1 MVVKGGT
8 PCLNEG
14 RQDKSKQSE
23 VRLMSKI
30 LRRIFE
36 IEGEG
41 RKASGPFDA
50 FSSQENQGISQTLAI
65 IRELTAS
72 FEKVRQEGSQTYEA
86 LGRSVQSW
94 SRVAT
99 RTIGQVLS
107 IMNQHSLDEE
117 QSVETHAR
125 AEQAKSL
132 ASLTTLQH
140 TAFYRAIAATA
151 AGFQALGEFDFWA
164 ATQDF
169 ASAALWGSL
178 AGAQIASLA
187 SAGGGASAPGR
198 RPAAVVGD
206 QGESGA
212 GIPTSAL
219 ASGAASAKA
228 GVPSGNLTI
237 AIMGEPEAG
246 EWLARTLNAAVEQR
260 GVQLTATRAQ
270 RPTYA
275 AG

>member
-1 MVVKGGT
+1 
-8 PCLNEG
+8 
-14 RQDKSKQSE
+14 
-23 VRLMSKI
+23 MSKT
-30 LRRIFE
+30 LRRMFE
-36 IEGEG
+36 MQGEG
-41 RKASGPFDA
+41 GKTSGTFDA
-50 FSSQENQGISQTLAI
+50 FSSQENEGISQTLATI
-65 IRELTAS
+65 HELTAS
-72 FEKVRQEGSQTYEA
+72 FEKAREEGSKTYEA
-86 LGRSVQSW
+86 LGRSAQSW
-94 SRVAT
+94 SGIAT

-107 IMNQHSLDEE
+107 VMNQHSLAEE
-117 QSVETHAR
+117 RSVVTHAR

-164 ATQDF
+164 AAQDF

-178 AGAQIASLA
+178 AGAQIASIA
-187 SAGGGASAPGR
+187 SAGGGASASGR
-198 RPAAVVGD
+198 HVAAVVGD
-206 QGESGA
+206 QGESGG

-219 ASGAASAKA
+219 ASGAASAKT
-228 GVPSGNLTI
+228 GVPGGNLTI